1 MKVQLREGYPF
12 KHGNIIY
19 KGGEWI
25 DIPESVFLSY
35 KQLFEDPVE
44 EKKEEVPI
52 PIPVPQTEAVHEG
65 DVTDRAIKSPNL
77 RGKRKKNE
85 SGKSE

>member
-1 MKVQLREGYPF
+1 MKVQLRKGYPF

-35 KQLFEDPVE
+35 KQLFEDPAE
-44 EKKEEVPI
+44 EKKEVPI
-52 PIPVPQTEAVHEG
+52 PQTGAVHEG
-65 DVTDRAIKSPNL
+65 DVTDRSMKSPDL

-85 SGKSE
+85 PGKSE